1 LPTGLIPDYI
11 NCKYFAGKPMAPQ
24 NFGFCFA
31 VKEKFY
37 GHFLATTL
45 FHMATEKKNFSRQL
59 APALKS

>member
-1 LPTGLIPDYI
+1 
-11 NCKYFAGKPMAPQ
+11 MAPQ